1 MNSSK
6 APVFVLGSARS
17 GTTLMYHLLLS
28 SGGFAV
34 YRTES
39 HVFNLIV
46 PRFGDLS
53 ESENRRRLMKIWLRS
68 HQFRVSGLD
77 AQQIEARIMAEC
89 RSGGDFLRIV
99 MEEIARKQGV
109 DRWAE
114 STPEH
119 LLYLDQIK
127 REFPNAKV
135 IHIIRDGRDV
145 ALSYVKQ
152 GWTHPLP
159 WDKRDELL
167 VAGMYWKW
175 IVRKGRENGRQIA
188 PDYMEIHF
196 EDLLGHP
203 QEVLAKVSRFIDH
216 PLDYAKIQQSAI
228 GSVSKPNTSF
238 EPSSGANGFNPVGR
252 WKDNFTPEEL
262 ARFEMLVGDLLEE
275 LGYPLGSSERE
286 KASVNGVSRFRA
298 AYPLYFDVK
307 LWLKSRT
314 PLRRFTSTALL
325 EEGP

>member
-1 MNSSK
+1 MISQK

-17 GTTLMYHLLLS
+17 GTTLLYHMLLS

-34 YRTES
+34 YRAES
-39 HVFNLIV
+39 HVFNVIV
-46 PRFGDLS
+46 PRFGDLGDR
-53 ESENRRRLMKIWLRS
+53 ENRRRLMKMWLRS
-68 HQFRVSGLD
+68 YQCRVSGLD
-77 AQQIEARIMAEC
+77 PQEIEVRVMAEC
-89 RSGGDFLRIV
+89 RNGGDFLRIV

-114 STPEH
+114 CTPEH

-127 REFPNAKV
+127 RELPNAKV

-152 GWTHPLP
+152 GWTHPLW
-159 WDKRDELL
+159 WDKEEELL
-167 VAGMYWKW
+167 VAGLYWKW
-175 IVRKGRENGRQIA
+175 IVGRGRQNGRQIS
-188 PDYMEIHF
+188 PDYLEIHF
-196 EDLLGHP
+196 EDLVSRP
-203 QEVLAKVSRFIDH
+203 QEVLAKVSDFIDH
-216 PLDYAKIQQSAI
+216 PLDYDKIQRSGI

-238 EPSSGANGFNPVGR
+238 EPSSGGNGFNPVGR
-252 WKDNFTPEEL
+252 WKKDFNPADL
-262 ARFEMLVGDLLEE
+262 ARFEVLVGDLLQD

-286 KASVNGVSRFRA
+286 KASHGVKRLRA
-298 AYPLYFDVK
+298 AYPLYFNVK

-314 PLRRFTSTALL
+314 PLRRLTSTTLL

>member
-1 MNSSK
+1 MNSPK

-17 GTTLMYHLLLS
+17 GTTLLYHMLLS

-34 YRTES
+34 YRAES

-53 ESENRRRLMKIWLRS
+53 HSENRRKLMKMWLRS

-77 AQQIEARIMAEC
+77 AQQIEQRVMAEC

-109 DRWAE
+109 ERWAE

-127 REFPNAKV
+127 REFPNARV

-175 IVRKGRENGRQIA
+175 IVRKGRENGRQIS

-196 EDLLGHP
+196 EDLVSRP
-203 QEVLAKVSRFIDH
+203 QEVLAKVSEFIDH
-216 PLDYAKIQQSAI
+216 PLNYDKIQQSAI

-238 EPSSGANGFNPVGR
+238 ELNSGANGFNPVGR
-252 WKDNFTPEEL
+252 WKDNFTPGDL
-262 ARFEMLVGDLLEE
+262 ARFEILVGDLLEE
-275 LGYPLGSSERE
+275 LGYPLGSNERE
-286 KASVNGVSRFRA
+286 KAGANGVNRFRA

-314 PLRRFTSTALL
+314 PLRRLTSTTLL

>member
-1 MNSSK
+1 MNSPK

-17 GTTLMYHLLLS
+17 GTTLLYHMLLS

-34 YRTES
+34 YRAES
-39 HVFNLIV
+39 HVYNLIV
-46 PRFGDLS
+46 PRFGDLNDG
-53 ESENRRRLMKIWLRS
+53 ENRRRLMKMWLRS
-68 HQFRVSGLD
+68 HQYRVSGLD
-77 AQQIEARIMAEC
+77 AQQIEQKIMAEC

-127 REFPNAKV
+127 REFPNARV

-159 WDKRDELL
+159 WDKQDELL

-196 EDLLGHP
+196 EDLVNRP
-203 QEVLAKVSRFIDH
+203 QEVLAKVSEFIDH
-216 PLDYAKIQQSAI
+216 PLDYDKIQQSAI

-238 EPSSGANGFNPVGR
+238 ETNSGENGFNPVGR
-252 WKDNFTPEEL
+252 WKDKFSPEEL

-275 LGYPLGSSERE
+275 LGYPLGSTERE
-286 KASVNGVSRFRA
+286 KAGANGVNRFRA

-314 PLRRFTSTALL
+314 PLRRFTSTTLL